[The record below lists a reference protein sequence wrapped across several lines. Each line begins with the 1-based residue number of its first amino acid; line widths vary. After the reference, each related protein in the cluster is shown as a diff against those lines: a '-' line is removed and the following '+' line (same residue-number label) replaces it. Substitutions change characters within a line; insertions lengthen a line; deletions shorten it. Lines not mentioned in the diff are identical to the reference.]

1 MARLPFVVQPR
12 QAATQI
18 QIGNEESG
26 VIEITRYGYLRT
38 VEKAL
43 YQTAK
48 PSQTGT
54 LAAQTLARQLMG
66 KHKITSDEAATVL
79 GLNKNTLSPKLQKIQ
94 DTNGE
99 EILKVLQQI
108 NTDVEQ
114 LAILQATVLLQQ
126 RVNPEWGA
134 MDTAELHPD
143 LIVGLSNLFVE
154 EEQRSIIALKDEN
167 TDNTQKD
174 PNTVADEEQPGKSLA
189 QD

>member
-1 MARLPFVVQPR
+1 MARLPFVIQPR
-12 QAATQI
+12 QSPKVVQV
-18 QIGNEESG
+18 GNEEAG
-26 VIEITRYGYLRT
+26 IIEITRYGYLRT

-48 PSQTGT
+48 PAQTGT
-54 LAAQTLARQLMG
+54 LAAQTLARQLMA
-66 KHKITSDEAATVL
+66 KHKITSDEAATVM
-79 GLNKNTLSPKLQKIQ
+79 GLNKNKLSPKLQKIQ
-94 DTNGE
+94 DTHGE
-99 EILKVLQQI
+99 DILRVLQQI

-143 LIVGLSNLFVE
+143 LIVELSNLFIE
-154 EEQRSIIALKDEN
+154 EEQRSIIALNDE
-167 TDNTQKD
+167 TADATEKD
-174 PNTVADEEQPGKSLA
+174 PNTVDDEDQPGKSLA